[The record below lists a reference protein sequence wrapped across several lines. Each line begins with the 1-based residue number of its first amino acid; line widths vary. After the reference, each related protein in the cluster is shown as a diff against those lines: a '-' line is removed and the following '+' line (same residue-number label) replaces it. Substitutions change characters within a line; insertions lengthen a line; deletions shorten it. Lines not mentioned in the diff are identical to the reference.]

1 MKRLSK
7 VLVLLLVLLALGG
20 CHAFYGGTRDSG
32 ENRLEMEYSVLNTL
46 DQEIFKLRAGDVVLG
61 DIVNESGTLRV
72 TVKPVGGEPIYEDL
86 DASTGHIEVEVEES
100 GSYWV
105 QVEGQNAK
113 GSVRFTV
120 REGK

>member
-46 DQEIFKLRAGDVVLG
+46 DQEIFKLRAGDVVLLSTSPG
-61 DIVNESGTLRV
+61 PCGLPLSLWGANPFMRTWTPPPATLRWRWRN
-72 TVKPVGGEPIYEDL
+72 P
-86 DASTGHIEVEVEES
+86 AATGS
-100 GSYWV
+100 RWR
-105 QVEGQNAK
+105 A
-113 GSVRFTV
+113 RMP
-120 REGK
+120 RAA

>member
-7 VLVLLLVLLALGG
+7 VLALLLVLLALGG

-120 REGK
+120 REGE